1 MSTTVVIQEPNSPTR
16 LFLLF
21 HGVGATPQ
29 SLAPLGDVLAKSFP
43 KAVVVSLQAPDAS
56 DFGQGYQ
63 WFSVQGVTEENRIE
77 RIEAAMPAFIDT
89 VKYWQQKSGLNVEQ
103 TTLIGFSQ
111 GAIMSLSSTQMVD
124 EKLAEKIVSLSGRFA
139 LLPKKVP
146 KRVPSKEPTKIH
158 FIHGNQDNVI
168 DYRLSKSA
176 YDALVECGA
185 TTTYD
190 LIPNLAHSVNQAV
203 VDCLLQRL

>member
-1 MSTTVVIQEPNSPTR
+1 MSTTVVIQEPSSPTR

-21 HGVGATPQ
+21 HGIGATPQ

-43 KAVVVSLQAPDAS
+43 KAVVVSIQAPDVS

-77 RIEAAMPAFIDT
+77 RIEAAMPTFVEP
-89 VKYWQQKSGLNVEQ
+89 VKDWQQKSGLNVEQ

-139 LLPKKVP
+139 TSLIKTPINNTQV
-146 KRVPSKEPTKIH
+146 H
-158 FIHGNQDNVI
+158 FIHGNQDTVI
-168 DYRLSKSA
+168 DYRLSKAA
-176 YDALVECGA
+176 YDALIDCGA

-190 LIPNLAHSVNQAV
+190 LIPQLAHSVNQAV